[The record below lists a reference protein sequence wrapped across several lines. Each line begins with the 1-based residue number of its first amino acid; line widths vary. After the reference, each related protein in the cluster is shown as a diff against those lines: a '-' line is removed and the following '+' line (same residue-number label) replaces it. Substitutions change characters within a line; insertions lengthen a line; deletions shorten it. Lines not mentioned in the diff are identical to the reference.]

1 MSKNHRVALL
11 LALAAGVFHAVLAST
26 VFPAEVQFTKYPH
39 AAAQL
44 LSGTLPPGRLLDFSP
59 LYLYLHVALSALL
72 PGAARAVVGVQVAA
86 VAGATA
92 LMFLLLVRHFPLWL
106 AVAGAVAFLTNRAVT
121 VYAAVL
127 EPEAFLLLFLLAF
140 LHFSQGEAAR
150 DRAIAG
156 VALALGLA
164 VRPSVLPLLAV
175 VPLYFFL
182 LLRDGGGQG
191 QGRAVTHG
199 YRRWLGPS
207 VRVLAPSLLVL
218 LALGARNAAS
228 TGSFSPLGMN
238 PGFVFYEGNNP
249 LSSGRSSVNPP
260 IVGELKPQIPEHP
273 DNPHLTYRLVAE
285 RSSGRELSTDE
296 ANRYWR
302 QKAFSFM
309 ADHPGRYARLL
320 GTKAQS
326 ALHAY
331 RAHDLIPAERYD
343 RRLAQLRVPALPFA
357 LLVSLALAGLVVSLP
372 RWRRFLLLYALF
384 ASQFAL
390 MLMVYVSERQR
401 LALLP
406 AVVFFAAS
414 ALAWLVAA
422 PRRRAG
428 VLAVC
433 LPLALLLT
441 LPNDRIREDRHLWSA
456 YELRDPAWTAAV
468 RLRDEGNFADA
479 AYVASVGYALAPWL
493 RDYARPA
500 GLDFGPEGF
509 AAHALDALDAAD
521 PHPSRRFDRANLL
534 IDAGRLDEAETLLLG
549 LLAEGHRFDRGFL
562 ESSEPLHG
570 LGRIEALR
578 GRTAEA
584 VQLLERALS
593 AAPGDPF
600 VLARLA
606 ALTGQD
612 AYRAQIVRY
621 FSEVDALFLVGL
633 AEFEHGAQGAGV
645 VHLSEVVGRLPEL
658 WRANVY
664 LAAALGAQ
672 GRADLAIQLHRGA
685 MAVRTDPVVLEAS
698 IVPIFAAAAERSPD
712 DAWAHYLHGQVLA
725 EYGRFGEALAPLRR
739 AQALEPRPE
748 FEGAIAAAE
757 RALAR
762 QALD

>member
-59 LYLYLHVALSALL
+59 LYLYLHVVQSALL
-72 PGAARAVVGVQVAA
+72 PGAEWVVVGLQVAA

-92 LMFLLLVRHFPLWL
+92 LMFLLLARHFPLWI
-106 AVAGAVAFLTNRAVT
+106 AVAGAVAFLTNRGVT

-140 LHFSQGEAAR
+140 LHFSQGEAKR
-150 DRAIAG
+150 DLLIAG

-175 VPLYFFL
+175 VPLYF
-182 LLRDGGGQG
+182 LLRGARGGGG
-191 QGRAVTHG
+191 ERAHAPG
-199 YRRWLGPS
+199 PRRWLGPS
-207 VRVLAPSLLVL
+207 AWVLAPSLLIL

-228 TGSFSPLGMN
+228 VGSFSPLGMN

-285 RSSGRELSTDE
+285 RSTGRELSTDE

-302 QKAFSFM
+302 QKAFSFI
-309 ADHPGRYARLL
+309 ADHPGRFVRLL

-343 RRLAQLRVPALPFA
+343 QRLAERRVPALPFA
-357 LLVSLALAGLVVSLP
+357 LLVALALAGLVASLP
-372 RWRRFLLLYALF
+372 RWRRLLLLYALF

-414 ALAWLVAA
+414 ALAWLMAA
-422 PRRRAG
+422 PRRRAAP
-428 VLAVC
+428 LAVC

-441 LPNDRIREDRHLWSA
+441 LPNDRIREDRHLWSV
-456 YELRDPAWTAAV
+456 YELRDPTWLAAV
-468 RLRDEGNFADA
+468 RLRDEGNLADA

-509 AAHALDALDAAD
+509 AAHALEALDFSD

-534 IDAGRLDEAETLLLG
+534 IDAGRLDEAEALLLG
-549 LLAEGHRFDRGFL
+549 LLAEGHRFDRGHL
-562 ESSEPLHG
+562 ESSQPLHG

-578 GRTAEA
+578 GRTAKA

-612 AYRAQIVRY
+612 AYRARIARY

-633 AEFEHGAQGAGV
+633 AEFQHGTQGSGV
-645 VHLSEVVGRLPEL
+645 VHLSEAVGRLPEL
-658 WRANVY
+658 WRANIY

-672 GRADLAIQLHRGA
+672 GRADLATQLHRGA
-685 MAVRTDPVVLEAS
+685 MAVRTDPVLLEAS
-698 IVPIFAAAAERSPD
+698 IVPIFATAAERSPD
-712 DAWAHYLHGQVLA
+712 DAWAHYLHGLVLA
-725 EYGRFGEALAPLRR
+725 EYGRFGDALVPLRR

-748 FEGAIAAAE
+748 FEGAIKSAE